1 MVEFLGFK
9 ISFIAIAVLASLWGV
24 LVGLF
29 IVSLTKRENENN
41 IIDRLNM
48 DDARQYIREKGSYK
62 TSYGRFYNKNIS
74 HLFKEDSLFGKIASA
89 LVPNTRDIERK
100 LSLIN
105 SDITVEEF
113 VSIKVLSLVI
123 GVLMVIIGFI
133 ANMNYV
139 VIGVGA
145 LLAIISMGLE
155 EQVYGEKIKKR
166 NIEMERG
173 LPNFLDL
180 LYSACKSGHT
190 VTEGIIKV
198 SSKYNGV
205 VADEFNKAMVEFK
218 GNGGNF
224 KAAMEHLMDRNDIDA
239 LSNVVSDILIA
250 YEKGDAQIVNT
261 IKQEAVSMRE
271 IVNAQIEEQANKKA
285 TGLLI
290 PMMIFFFMPL
300 LAFILIPMLS
310 QFVTM
315 MK

>member
-9 ISFIAIAVLASLWGV
+9 ISFTAIAVLASLWGV

-29 IVSLTKRENENN
+29 IVSLTRRENEND

-48 DDARQYIREKGSYK
+48 DDARQYVRKKGGYK
-62 TSYGRFYNKNIS
+62 TSYGKFYNKNIS
-74 HLFKEDSLFGKIASA
+74 HLFKEDSLLNKMASA
-89 LVPNTRDIERK
+89 LVPNTHDIERK
-100 LSLIN
+100 LGLIS

-113 VSIKVLSLVI
+113 ISIKVLSLVI

-139 VIGVGA
+139 VIGIGT

-250 YEKGDAQIVNT
+250 YEKGDAQIVDT
-261 IKQEAVSMRE
+261 IKQEAISMRE
-271 IVNAQIEEQANKKA
+271 IVNSQSEEQANKKA
-285 TGLLI
+285 TSLLI
-290 PMMIFFFMPL
+290 PMMVFFFMPL
-300 LAFILIPMLS
+300 LAFMLIPMSS